1 MFPGIKNLPF
11 FMYDMRR
18 EGILRDFENYC
29 LSKTAKFYQWLDSQ
43 LQVRLIDVH
52 EKPLTERTIFIQR
65 TECVYYLKE
74 FYHSL

>member
-1 MFPGIKNLPF
+1 MIPGIKNLPSL
-11 FMYDMRR
+11 MYDMRR
-18 EGILRDFENYC
+18 GGILRDCEEYC

-52 EKPLTERTIFIQR
+52 GKPLTYSTIFIQR
-65 TECVYYLKE
+65 TECVYYLEE